1 MFATPDFNKQQLS
14 CSRHTIM
21 VIKKDGDKYNQSD
34 ARDSQNRQQLVDLP
48 SDLFLLI
55 ISYLSPE
62 DTFICQRVSRAWQQT
77 FASEDVAWYLMKL
90 HFPRSRELQTEST
103 ASARSDRTAMY
114 AEVARRYHHLRA
126 AKPRSTE
133 KIGIAKQDKDSRT
146 FYDVAPWS
154 RFLHFNDYTAPFSHP
169 DPVWCMADGLIIYP
183 DADGHYCAHDLETRT
198 TFPVPFDAI
207 NKTIRRTR
215 LACGVL
221 IFEWC
226 EREPYHQLND
236 EETVHR
242 HFATAFDVERCAP
255 QRSSSRSPRFSVVR
269 SEPLLLLSSANKW
282 NITFRSEWKIH
293 FLGFPLNRVD
303 RFFSAHTA
311 THYALY
317 TWQPNRSPWGEADPP
332 EQFTIWDI
340 SFPSR
345 YCPSA
350 DPTGRD
356 KPDVDLGPHVIRRL
370 SWRDLD
376 FLGLRQRDTPS
387 FRQILLDEHNV
398 YVHEE
403 EHRWLA
409 GPQSSLVPPRHHL
422 VRCTG
427 FAIVGMGPRWFD
439 ECCADGDV
447 HLSFCPRSGSMAR
460 LRGGGGGGGGASH
473 DQDSSAQ
480 TTTTM
485 TTNATTTTTY
495 TKDWPG
501 FAPCWRHEEFPYLT
515 MSEMVDAAAG
525 VRIVARQCFMVEALS
540 VFILPRI
547 SVQAATTEDADGHD
561 GSGDGDEVRFTD
573 DMWGELMGKGRICGD
588 ERWLVG
594 EDMEGKITVVRF

>member
-1 MFATPDFNKQQLS
+1 MLAKTDA
-14 CSRHTIM
+14 
-21 VIKKDGDKYNQSD
+21 DKYDQRHH
-34 ARDSQNRQQLVDLP
+34 AGDSQSVNSCDHRQQLVDLP

-62 DTFICQRVSRAWQQT
+62 DTFICRRVSRAWQQT

-90 HFPRSRELQTEST
+90 HFPRSRELRMEST
-103 ASARSDRTAMY
+103 ASARSDRTAIY
-114 AEVARRYHHLRA
+114 TEVAQRYHHLRA

-133 KIGIAKQDKDSRT
+133 KIEIARQDKDST
-146 FYDVAPWS
+146 MLYDVAPWS

-169 DPVWCMADGLIIYP
+169 DPVWCMADGLVIYP
-183 DADGHYCAHDLETRT
+183 NAYGHYCAHDLETRS

-207 NKTIRRTR
+207 GKTIRRVR

-255 QRSSSRSPRFSVVR
+255 RSSSRSPRFSVVR
-269 SEPLLLLSSANKW
+269 SEPGPSKW

-332 EQFTIWDI
+332 EQFTVWDI
-340 SFPSR
+340 SFPSQ
-345 YCPSA
+345 YCPST

-398 YVHEE
+398 YIHEE

-427 FAIVGMGPRWFD
+427 FPIIGMGPRWFD

-460 LRGGGGGGGGASH
+460 LRGGGS
-473 DQDSSAQ
+473 QDSTVTA
-480 TTTTM
+480 
-485 TTNATTTTTY
+485 ATY

-515 MSEMVDAAAG
+515 MSEMVDAPAG

-547 SVQAATTEDADGHD
+547 SIQAEDADGRE
-561 GSGDGDEVRFTD
+561 DGDEVRFTD

-588 ERWLVG
+588 ERFLVG

>member
-1 MFATPDFNKQQLS
+1 MLTNK
-14 CSRHTIM
+14 
-21 VIKKDGDKYNQSD
+21 SD
-34 ARDSQNRQQLVDLP
+34 AYDQQHDTTSNQNGDSGGIGQLVDLP
-48 SDLFLLI
+48 NDLFLLV

-62 DTFICQRVSRAWQQT
+62 DTFVCRRVCRTWQST
-77 FASEDVAWYLMKL
+77 FSSEDVAWYLLKL
-90 HFPRSRELQTEST
+90 HFPRSRELRFELTCST
-103 ASARSDRTAMY
+103 RADRAAVY
-114 AEVARRYHHLRA
+114 AEVAQRYHHLRA

-133 KIGIAKQDKDSRT
+133 KITIARQDKDSKMLHG
-146 FYDVAPWS
+146 VAPWS
-154 RFLHFNDYTAPFSHP
+154 RFLHFNDYTAPFSHH
-169 DPVWCMADGLIIYP
+169 DSVWCMADSLIVYP
-183 DADGHYCAHDLETRT
+183 DTDGRYCAYDLETRN
-198 TFPVPFDAI
+198 TFPVPFDAVD
-207 NKTIRRTR
+207 KTVRRIR

-221 IFEWC
+221 VFEWC
-226 EREPYHQLND
+226 EQEPYHQLND

-242 HFATAFDVERCAP
+242 HFATAFDVESRAP
-255 QRSSSRSPRFSVVR
+255 RSSSRSPRFSVLR
-269 SEPLLLLSSANKW
+269 SETGPSDWS
-282 NITFRSEWKIH
+282 ITFRSEWKIH

-332 EQFTIWDI
+332 EQFTVWDI
-340 SFPSR
+340 SFPSQYR
-345 YCPSA
+345 PST

-356 KPDVDLGPHVIRRL
+356 KPDVDLGPHVIQRL

-387 FRQILLDEHNV
+387 LRQILLDEHNV

-427 FAIVGMGPRWFD
+427 FPISGIGPKWFD

-460 LRGGGGGGGGASH
+460 LRGGSGGDGE
-473 DQDSSAQ
+473 DSSP
-480 TTTTM
+480 
-485 TTNATTTTTY
+485 ATTATY

-515 MSEMVDAAAG
+515 MSEVVDAAAG

-547 SVQAATTEDADGHD
+547 SVVHQAGSEDTDDADD
-561 GSGDGDEVRFTD
+561 GEVRFKD

-588 ERWLVG
+588 ERFIVG